1 MPEEAQRLMELIQD
15 LQQQLWGKQQEL
27 MKIMADTSQSQ
38 DAKQLKLAEVQVSIS
53 ALTSSL
59 MSAMTELLE
68 MMENIGE
75 G

>member
-1 MPEEAQRLMELIQD
+1 MELIQD
-15 LQQQLWGKQQEL
+15 LQQQLRDKQQEL
-27 MKIMADTSQSQ
+27 MRIMADTNQSQ
-38 DAKQLKLAEVQVSIS
+38 EARQLKLAEVQASIS

-68 MMENIGE
+68 MMETIGE